1 MKPSIIEGPRMH
13 KIYSANVPER
23 SPPRAA
29 GDRSCQ
35 IKKVRGSV
43 WDRLGKPH
51 EVNDETVDARAIDI
65 VEKDQEVYD
74 QHTLSVPVS
83 IEELCGSIKN
93 GVHEL
98 DKSCCGNR
106 PGECTKPKQ
115 AMRTICKLHAANNI
129 LQKRHFGEI
138 NSCPSSRSDSL
149 MGGGNMDHQH
159 KESPHDFKRL
169 NSTSEATAPTLVT
182 KVQDVKQRMWQ
193 IEMAMSKLRTKQL
206 EMKKDGQP
214 HVLTNSGVI
223 NHSEE
228 VVESRTVFVTNV
240 HFAATKEALSF
251 HFAKCGLVLNVVIL
265 TDLNAQPKGSAYV
278 IFANKESIDKA
289 MALSG
294 TSFFSRTLK
303 VTRKAEKTPVTASI
317 PQLSV
322 KPTRTQLSQ
331 VNRADKPFY
340 LSSHLQWQRKPVS
353 APSEPLATITQME
366 AACDPVSA
374 PSELS
379 SSIARVE
386 AINSAAS
393 HQ

>member
-1 MKPSIIEGPRMH
+1 MH

-35 IKKVRGSV
+35 IKKVWGSV
-43 WDRLGKPH
+43 WD
-51 EVNDETVDARAIDI
+51 
-65 VEKDQEVYD
+65 
-74 QHTLSVPVS
+74 
-83 IEELCGSIKN
+83 SIKN

-129 LQKRHFGEI
+129 RQKRHFGEI

-159 KESPHDFKRL
+159 KESPQDFKRL

-193 IEMAMSKLRTKQL
+193 IEMEMSKLRTKQL

-214 HVLTNSGVI
+214 RVLTNSGDF
-223 NHSEE
+223 EE
-228 VVESRTVFVTNV
+228 NKFVLLLLKVRIALPIKMAELHVQDCGPHCTV

-278 IFANKESIDKA
+278 NFANKESIDKA
-289 MALSG
+289 VVLSG

-303 VTRKAEKTPVTASI
+303 VTRKAEETPVTASI

-366 AACDPVSA
+366 AACNPVSA

-379 SSIARVE
+379 SPIARVE